1 MAMSTV
7 PTVRHHVFVRTKRG
21 LNRSL
26 FSTKKSNDLP
36 PLPASS
42 SPAKA
47 KERYL
52 ESKNATDK
60 YLDPHAKIQQLNR
73 ELEIVRENAAAKLD
87 KELNKSLYRKLV
99 DPIKRHKHAAIN
111 VGAVTLAYLL
121 AHNLFVA
128 SKKGKEARAE
138 LNESEKRHE
147 DIRKILEALLQDSTL
162 KEIGSAC
169 ASKFN
174 QRNTQKQTKA
184 SFWKVPSSTID
195 EGEDLEKIVV
205 EVLQRELGA
214 RIGHLIKLRGEQ
226 KQQVID
232 DIMKENQENV
242 KALNQDPEMFLKQAL
257 ESAEKD
263 KTNSSK
269 KESRRVFSM

>member
-1 MAMSTV
+1 
-7 PTVRHHVFVRTKRG
+7 
-21 LNRSL
+21 
-26 FSTKKSNDLP
+26 
-36 PLPASS
+36 
-42 SPAKA
+42 
-47 KERYL
+47 
-52 ESKNATDK
+52 
-60 YLDPHAKIQQLNR
+60 
-73 ELEIVRENAAAKLD
+73 
-87 KELNKSLYRKLV
+87 
-99 DPIKRHKHAAIN
+99 
-111 VGAVTLAYLL
+111 
-121 AHNLFVA
+121 
-128 SKKGKEARAE
+128 
-138 LNESEKRHE
+138 
-147 DIRKILEALLQDSTL
+147 L

-263 KTNSSK
+263 KTDSSK